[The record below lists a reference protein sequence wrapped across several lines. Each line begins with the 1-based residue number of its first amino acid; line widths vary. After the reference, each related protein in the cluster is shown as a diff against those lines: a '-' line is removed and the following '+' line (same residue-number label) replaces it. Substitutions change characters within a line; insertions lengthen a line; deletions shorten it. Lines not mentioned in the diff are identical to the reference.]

1 MVGVPVR
8 FSRTPGK
15 IRRLAPALGE
25 HSHEV
30 LLECGLTQD
39 EIERLEREDVIR
51 QAQPGAD

>member
-1 MVGVPVR
+1 VPVR
-8 FSRTPGK
+8 FSRTPGE

-39 EIERLEREDVIR
+39 EIERLEREDIIR
-51 QAQPGAD
+51 QAQPGADHA